1 MVDIFTIAPAT
12 RKKKRADGG
21 RAAENDDSDDG
32 AGPSRGRLALDD
44 VNALVRALPVCLLVS
59 MVLTVP
65 QSSPEVTKAASALR
79 RIHQPDISGRRYYT
93 PSHWLDQSRVLDL
106 DRPFVLELWAKS
118 IVRSPRGSSQRAQ
131 SQPRA
136 GLRPLRL
143 HQLRLRQRLLCLL
156 SFGRHRSAVS
166 LEAWA
171 EQNPIV
177 KPKTIERLEAHDW
190 LPGMSWSRDEFAEL
204 GFTRGEVTLIKTIEE
219 KRGLA
224 KRLRELG

>member
-1 MVDIFTIAPAT
+1 VVDIFTIAPAT

-44 VNALVRALPVCLLVS
+44 VNALVRALPVCLLISV
-59 MVLTVP
+59 VLTVP

-166 LEAWA
+166 LWRHGRSKI
-171 EQNPIV
+171 PSSS
-177 KPKTIERLEAHDW
+177 PRPSSDSRPTIGFPECRGAAMS
-190 LPGMSWSRDEFAEL
+190 LPNSALRGARSR
-204 GFTRGEVTLIKTIEE
+204 
-219 KRGLA
+219 
-224 KRLRELG
+224 